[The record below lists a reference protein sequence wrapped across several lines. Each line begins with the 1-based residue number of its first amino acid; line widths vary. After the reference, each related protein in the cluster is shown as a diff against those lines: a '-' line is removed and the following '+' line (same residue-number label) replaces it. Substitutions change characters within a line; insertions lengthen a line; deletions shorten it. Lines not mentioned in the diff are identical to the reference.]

1 MDTNS
6 KKVKFINL
14 ITNIKKGSTDLI
26 GVYLTRVLKMNHS
39 DMEYLKQLIGV
50 KYQYYMK
57 TGVFPLTTNIKQKMQ
72 KLLRKPMSKS
82 VKIVMKKEKQ
92 NTKN

>member
-1 MDTNS
+1 
-6 KKVKFINL
+6 
-14 ITNIKKGSTDLI
+14 
-26 GVYLTRVLKMNHS
+26 
-39 DMEYLKQLIGV
+39 MEYLKQLIGV

-92 NTKN
+92 NITN